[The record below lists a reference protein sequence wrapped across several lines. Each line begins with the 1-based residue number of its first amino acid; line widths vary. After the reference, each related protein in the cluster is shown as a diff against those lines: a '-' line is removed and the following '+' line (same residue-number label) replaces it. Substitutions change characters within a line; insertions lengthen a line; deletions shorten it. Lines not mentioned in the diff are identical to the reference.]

1 MTTEKYNEYLNKYN
15 EEYKDLFKSESFF
28 EHGVDMKSILMTWK
42 GLGLKTKGYHVDNA
56 YIVKLFDEDGNEAG
70 YFKSVPGGIH
80 WEYPELIMQLKRYEE
95 ERELI

>member
-56 YIVKLFDEDGNEAG
+56 YILKLFDEDGNEAG

-80 WEYPELIMQLKRYEE
+80 WEYPELIMQLKK
-95 ERELI
+95 